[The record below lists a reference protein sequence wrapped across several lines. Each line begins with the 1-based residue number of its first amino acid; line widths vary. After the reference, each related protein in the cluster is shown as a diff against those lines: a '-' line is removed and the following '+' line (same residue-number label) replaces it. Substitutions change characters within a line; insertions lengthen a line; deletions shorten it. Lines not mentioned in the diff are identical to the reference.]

1 MVFKPALGEL
11 QLASRVTAAHQ
22 PIEARQMAVVVA
34 FQSRAQDLLGLDLG
48 TQLP

>member
-1 MVFKPALGEL
+1 MIFQPALGEV

-22 PIEARQMAVVVA
+22 AIEARQMAVVVA
-34 FQSRAQDLLGLDLG
+34 FQCRAQDLLGLDLG